1 MSTKDHCHKYEHEH
15 RNSIRKIDVWGKK
28 KLGPSPV
35 ISHFIYYQKEE
46 EEEEES
52 HGMNTQQKSHGRRSK
67 EQKDFRTPF

>member
-1 MSTKDHCHKYEHEH
+1 MFG
-15 RNSIRKIDVWGKK
+15 GKK

-46 EEEEES
+46 EEEES
-52 HGMNTQQKSHGRRSK
+52 HGMNTQQKSHGSRSK